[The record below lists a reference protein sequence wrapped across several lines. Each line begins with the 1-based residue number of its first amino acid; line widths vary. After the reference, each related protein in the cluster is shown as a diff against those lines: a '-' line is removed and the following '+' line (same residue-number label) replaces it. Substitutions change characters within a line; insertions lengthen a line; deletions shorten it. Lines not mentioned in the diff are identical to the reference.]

1 MLAIIKRL
9 LVMSGDLRGRVQL
22 SILTSFL
29 DAMAAMLPLGAVF
42 LVLERFAAGG
52 LADAALWRTVLLLL
66 VGATLLRILLKYVT
80 YRLQS
85 TAGFEFVARE
95 RVSLGDRLRRV
106 PMGFFYDHSLGDLT
120 ATMTNDLNYL
130 ENYGMHLLDRVVTG
144 LVSMAAI
151 TLCIL
156 IFDWRLGLL
165 FILAVLLSF
174 PLYNYMQK
182 RGVEIAAERQQ
193 VQAEAVAATLEFV
206 QGISVVKSFN
216 MAEKNLA
223 EISAAY
229 TRNARAAIHLE
240 RTFTPLTAAYGLIFR
255 VTACVIMAASAL
267 FAVQGTLTFPYLAV
281 ILLASFTIFGPI
293 EVIGEITSMLRLL
306 DAVLDRV
313 TRIKEAPVIDENGRN
328 IALQRFDIVFD
339 HVCFAYADG
348 AHILE
353 DVSFT
358 VPARSMTA
366 IVGPSGSGKTTITRL
381 IARFWDV
388 DQGSVRVGDHDVRE
402 FSCDSLLANIS
413 MVFQNVYLFHDS
425 IAANI
430 RFGVPNASMEEVI
443 CAAKEARCHDFIMQ
457 LPQGYD
463 TIIGEGGATLSGGER
478 QRISIA
484 RALLKDAPIVL
495 LDEATASVDPENE
508 AELQQAISAL
518 TRGKTLVVIAHR
530 LATIRNAEQ
539 ILVVDGGHIV
549 QRGTHEELLAEEG
562 IYRRFWNVSN
572 RAGAWKIA
580 L

>member
-1 MLAIIKRL
+1 M
-9 LVMSGDLRGRVQL
+9 
-22 SILTSFL
+22 
-29 DAMAAMLPLGAVF
+29 
-42 LVLERFAAGG
+42 
-52 LADAALWRTVLLLL
+52 LLLL

-156 IFDWRLGLL
+156 IFDWRLGLI
-165 FILAVLLSF
+165 FILAALLSF

-313 TRIKEAPVIDENGRN
+313 TRIKEVPVIDENGRD
-328 IALQRFDIVFD
+328 IALQRFDIAFD
-339 HVCFAYADG
+339 HVCFAYVDG
-348 AHILE
+348 ARILE

-562 IYRRFWNVSN
+562 IYRRFWNASN

-580 L
+580 P

>member
-156 IFDWRLGLL
+156 IFDWRLGLI

-267 FAVQGTLTFPYLAV
+267 FAVQGTLTFPSLAV

-313 TRIKEAPVIDENGRN
+313 TRIKEAPVIDENGRD
-328 IALQRFDIVFD
+328 IALQRFDIAFD
-339 HVCFAYADG
+339 HVCFSYADG
-348 AHILE
+348 ARILE
-353 DVSFT
+353 DVSFA

-366 IVGPSGSGKTTITRL
+366 IVGPSGSGNTTITRL

-457 LPQGYD
+457 LPEGYD

-580 L
+580 P

>member
-1 MLAIIKRL
+1 
-9 LVMSGDLRGRVQL
+9 MSGDLRGRVQL

-156 IFDWRLGLL
+156 IFDWRLGLI

-281 ILLASFTIFGPI
+281 ILLASFTILGPI

-313 TRIKEAPVIDENGRN
+313 TRIKEAPVIDEN
-328 IALQRFDIVFD
+328 
-339 HVCFAYADG
+339 
-348 AHILE
+348 
-353 DVSFT
+353 
-358 VPARSMTA
+358 
-366 IVGPSGSGKTTITRL
+366 GSGKTTITRL

-562 IYRRFWNVSN
+562 IYRRFWNASN

-580 L
+580 P